1 VQTEFPSC
9 ILGQGKRGKGEE
21 KGRSR
26 QKQEKSSFRK
36 INPSAGFW
44 GVGREK
50 REKSRRMKG
59 TKFDRRMTTHLL
71 HQQQL
76 TKQ

>member
-9 ILGQGKRGKGEE
+9 ILGQGKKRGKGEE

-36 INPSAGFW
+36 INPSVGFW

-50 REKSRRMKG
+50 RRRMKG

-71 HQQQL
+71 HLQQL